1 MVSLKK
7 ESIGLV
13 VTCCVAVAFG
23 LAFNAFNAPAPYLLG
38 SLFGVWLSGALI
50 RPLGRIMAVPRWVHV
65 PIILG
70 LGVLIGGM
78 FSPEVL
84 ESALSWMPT
93 VLAML
98 VITVI
103 ATITGF
109 LFLTRLRG
117 YDKTLALLCCLPGG
131 QAEIILLSRNWVEK
145 DYVVALCHLVRV
157 TMVLCLTP
165 LILLLVEGEAAV
177 ALSNEMLL
185 NMPGVLS
192 LSVSTLI
199 QFVGTAAAGYGIARF
214 IRLPIPHLL
223 GPMLLSIGLHVSGII
238 DVPRISE
245 FIVAVQLVIGG
256 AIGAR
261 LARVQAREL
270 TVYILDAIAN
280 ALILISIFV
289 VAVYLLSRVMPFE
302 FLNLLL
308 AFIPGGIY
316 EVTLLSLLFG
326 FDVAYVA
333 FHHAIRVLLVFF
345 ALPLFITPKITKSG

>member
-1 MVSLKK
+1 MIK
-7 ESIGLV
+7 
-13 VTCCVAVAFG
+13 
-23 LAFNAFNAPAPYLLG
+23 
-38 SLFGVWLSGALI
+38 
-50 RPLGRIMAVPRWVHV
+50 PLGQIMGIPRWIHV
-65 PIILG
+65 PVILG
-70 LGVLIGGM
+70 LGVLMGGM

-84 ESALSWMPT
+84 ESAVSWIPT

-103 ATITGF
+103 ATLTGF
-109 LFLTRLRG
+109 LFLVRFRG

-157 TMVLCLTP
+157 TTVLCLTP
-165 LILLLVEGEAAV
+165 LILLLVEGEEAV
-177 ALSNEMLL
+177 VVSNEVLS
-185 NMPGVLS
+185 NMPGVSSLS
-192 LSVSTLI
+192 LFTFL
-199 QFVGTAAAGYGIARF
+199 QFAGTAAAGYATAKF

-223 GPMLLSIGLHVSGII
+223 GPMLLSILLHVSGYIEI
-238 DVPRISE
+238 PRISE
-245 FIVAVQLVIGG
+245 FVIAVQVVIGG

-261 LARVQAREL
+261 LARVRVREL
-270 TVYILDAIAN
+270 AIYILDAIAN

-289 VAVYLLSRVMPFE
+289 LAVYLLSRVMPFE
-302 FLNLLL
+302 FLDLLL

-326 FDVAYVA
+326 FDVAYVS

-345 ALPLFITPKITKSG
+345 ALPLFVTRK